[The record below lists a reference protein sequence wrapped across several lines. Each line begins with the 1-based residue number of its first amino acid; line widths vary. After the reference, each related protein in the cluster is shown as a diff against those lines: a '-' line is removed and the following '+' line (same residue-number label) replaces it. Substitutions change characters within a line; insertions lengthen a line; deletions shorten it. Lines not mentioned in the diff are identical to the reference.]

1 MYHILHSRDLFE
13 PFIDAPFESYLEEL
27 TRANTEIDEVG
38 VRALFDVILKGAGM
52 GLEVINLHR
61 GIGEEVDVVSHMP
74 DKGLVHEEAIARLL
88 FRP

>member
-1 MYHILHSRDLFE
+1 MFHVLHSQDLFE
-13 PFIDAPFESYLEEL
+13 PFIDAPFDSYLEEL
-27 TRANTEIDEVG
+27 TRTNTEIDEVG
-38 VRALFDVILKGAGM
+38 VRALFDVILKEPGM

-74 DKGLVHEEAIARLL
+74 EGALVHAEAVARLL